1 MIAYGFYR
9 LFTLSTEYCVIES
22 LVDRPGGV
30 KLGAV
35 TERTAGV
42 KFAQVRRAGKAR
54 AVVESSGCWYELN
67 RPLHKFVGS
76 SDLGSVSPAEMGARP
91 VDMSIDEFIAPLNKV
106 QRVLCVGLNF
116 TDHAAEVGAELPT
129 YPTIFTKFGN
139 ALIGPGEAIE
149 LPAESTKIDWE
160 VELCAVV
167 GRRGRHIAEDRVD
180 DYLLG
185 YTVLN
190 DVSVRDWQGRTSEWF
205 QGKNWDRMTPFGP
218 VIVSPDELDIAGG
231 LAMTCTVDGEVRQ
244 QGTTANMVFT
254 PAQVVSYISTFM
266 TLEPGDLIALGTPAG
281 VGLSLR
287 PRKWL
292 GPGQTVVTSIEGIGT
307 LTNRCEQV

>member
-1 MIAYGFYR
+1 M
-9 LFTLSTEYCVIES
+9 
-22 LVDRPGGV
+22 
-30 KLGAV
+30 
-35 TERTAGV
+35 
-42 KFAQVRRAGKAR
+42 KFGQVRRADGVC
-54 AVVESSGCWYELN
+54 AVVEAGGRWYELD
-67 RPLHKFVGS
+67 RPLQEALDAGAFWGSEADLSGLGRVLESAPQSFV
-76 SDLGSVSPAEMGARP
+76 
-91 VDMSIDEFIAPLNKV
+91 APLSRV

-116 TDHAAEVGAELPT
+116 ADHAVEVGAELPT

-139 ALIGPGEAIE
+139 ALIGPGEPIE
-149 LPAESTKIDWE
+149 LPAESSKIDWE

-167 GRRGRHIAEDRVD
+167 GRRGRHLAQEQVD

-218 VIVSPDELDIAGG
+218 VIVSPDELDIAAG
-231 LAMTCTVDGEVRQ
+231 LAMTCSVDGQVRQ
-244 QGTTANMVFT
+244 QGTTANMVFS

-266 TLEPGDLIALGTPAG
+266 TLEPGDLVALGTPAG

-287 PRKWL
+287 PRQWL
-292 GPGQTVVTSIEGIGT
+292 ADGQVMVTAIEGIGS
-307 LTNRCEQV
+307 LTNVCRLAASLERADL

>member
-1 MIAYGFYR
+1 M
-9 LFTLSTEYCVIES
+9 
-22 LVDRPGGV
+22 
-30 KLGAV
+30 
-35 TERTAGV
+35 
-42 KFAQVRRAGKAR
+42 KFGQIYKDGKAR
-54 AVVESSGCWYELN
+54 AVVHSGGAWYLLP
-67 RPLHKFVGS
+67 RPLHKYVGS
-76 SDLGSVSPAEMGARP
+76 SDLGSVSPAELGARRIELAEHDF
-91 VDMSIDEFIAPLNKV
+91 VRPLNKV

-116 TDHAAEVGAELPT
+116 TDHASEVGASLPQ

-139 ALIGPGEAIE
+139 ALVGPGEAIE
-149 LPAESTKIDWE
+149 LPVESTKIDWE

-167 GRRGRHIAEDRVD
+167 GRRGRRLSEGEVD

-218 VIVSPDELDIAGG
+218 VIVSPDELDITGG
-231 LAMTCTVDGEVRQ
+231 LAMTCTVDGETRQ
-244 QGTTANMVFT
+244 QGSTANLIFA

-292 GPGQTVVTSIEGIGT
+292 ADGQVVETSIEGIGS
-307 LTNRCEQV
+307 LTNVCSRAKPPAVV